1 VHCRPTLALPY
12 PAKWRSAVACH
23 FSNQRVRAGLW
34 GLDDPDAPEVAAVL
48 ARAAAAP
55 DDFVLKPQREGG
67 GNNLYGAEL
76 AARLRSRGGL
86 AAFILMQRIRPPVHM
101 CAWLPARRLGLNL
114 AHRRCL
120 GSVASLFVRALRNL
134 YACVRCVSC
143 MCAPPPC
150 AVPVVL
156 MSHMMSQTHH
166 VHPCV

>member
-1 VHCRPTLALPY
+1 MC
-12 PAKWRSAVACH
+12 
-23 FSNQRVRAGLW
+23 AGLW

-76 AARLRSRGGL
+76 AARLRSRDGL